1 MASNNTSFKAGQ
13 SGNPS
18 GGSKGRRIK
27 KQLESLIE
35 KALPRI
41 EEELET
47 ASPDDRR
54 SFFLDLAKITLPN
67 KTQRV

>member
-13 SGNPS
+13 SGNPA
-18 GGSKGRRIK
+18 GGSKTRRIK

-41 EEELET
+41 EEELES
-47 ASPDDRR
+47 ASPDDRC

-67 KTQRV
+67 KTQRA